1 MKSAVLEKP
10 VATGAL
16 DADRLR
22 ALRAGAHRLRR

>member
-16 DADRLR
+16 DTDRLR
-22 ALRAGAHRLRR
+22 AFAAGAHRLRR